1 MCLIRQNL
9 IDLQGEIELY
19 TYLRLTG
26 QNVKKAI
33 RCWNRMI
40 FFFKPNQIDI
50 LNTEC
55 CPPPQKKPL
64 QIQIVYKH
72 VQKLI
77 FMPSDKDSENYLIS
91 PSSPKIK
98 MEI

>member
-1 MCLIRQNL
+1 ML
-9 IDLQGEIELY
+9 
-19 TYLRLTG
+19 
-26 QNVKKAI
+26 
-33 RCWNRMI
+33 
-40 FFFKPNQIDI
+40 
-50 LNTEC
+50 
-55 CPPPQKKPL
+55 PPPKKKTL